1 MPTHVNSFN
10 ETRETLT
17 WLNPP
22 ILAPPLTERCF
33 RSTPKGVLTA
43 QDYGV
48 AVVGSWQ
55 ISQRPLTVHKGEWGD
70 RLLSRVMAWCLVHW
84 TLSHWARVRCSGRK
98 FVFPFFPLHLSYQ
111 KYLNI
116 HQQVPRSLYY
126 HRDKGKCEPLHV
138 HVCTQTDAC
147 GSSETAPPT

>member
-70 RLLSRVMAWCLVHW
+70 R
-84 TLSHWARVRCSGRK
+84 GRGGGEGRREGGEERREGGREGGRERREK
-98 FVFPFFPLHLSYQ
+98 
-111 KYLNI
+111 K
-116 HQQVPRSLYY
+116 RGGE
-126 HRDKGKCEPLHV
+126 GKEK
-138 HVCTQTDAC
+138 QTEE
-147 GSSETAPPT
+147 GGGNGGG